1 MTTTQQQKP
10 SKTTGKTAMLTGTLA
25 VIGCML
31 ACSLPLLAA
40 GGALAG
46 LGALLAGWWQA
57 AAIAIVAAAGV
68 TYLYIRRRRG
78 ERNTDAEQN
87 EDSGCCE
94 GCGSSP
100 EPKVVSLS
108 LPPRHG

>member
-10 SKTTGKTAMLTGTLA
+10 SKATGMTAMLTGTLA

-46 LGALLAGWWQA
+46 LGALVAGWWPA
-57 AAIAIVAAAGV
+57 AAVALAAAAGI
-68 TYLYIRRRRG
+68 TFLYLRRRRG
-78 ERNTDAEQN
+78 EHQAGMNSA
-87 EDSGCCE
+87 GCDCGE
-94 GCGSSP
+94 GCGPSH

-108 LPPRHG
+108 APPRRS

>member
-10 SKTTGKTAMLTGTLA
+10 SRATGKTAMLTGTLA

-46 LGALLAGWWQA
+46 LGALLAGWWPF
-57 AAIAIVAAAGV
+57 AAIALAAAAGI
-68 TYLYIRRRRG
+68 TFLYIRRLRG
-78 ERNTDAEQN
+78 RTKAEQSVV
-87 EDSGCCE
+87 SGCCE
-94 GCGSSP
+94 DCGSSH
-100 EPKVVSLS
+100 EAKVVGLS
-108 LPPRHG
+108 VPLRRG